1 MKNVDIAALG
11 ATLKE
16 ELAFCKQYGIKDH
29 LKHMVDSWYVDNAY
43 LEVDSD
49 GFLWLRAK
57 HGAKSFEVIIFQ
69 LNGYYMSHD
78 VEADDWPTKCK
89 SFKSKDFN
97 TFIIGLL
104 IYFKMSI

>member
-1 MKNVDIAALG
+1 MKNVDIAVLA

-16 ELAFCKQYGIKDH
+16 EVAFCKKNGIKDH
-29 LKHMVDSWYVDNAY
+29 LQHMVDSWYVDSAY
-43 LEVDSD
+43 LEVDD
-49 GFLWLRAK
+49 DFLWLKAQ
-57 HGAKSFEVIIFQ
+57 HGAKSFEVIIFKF
-69 LNGYYMSHD
+69 NGYYMAHD
-78 VEADDWPTKCK
+78 VEVDDWPIKSK

>member
-1 MKNVDIAALG
+1 MKNVDIALLA

-16 ELAFCKQYGIKDH
+16 ELAFCTQNGIKDH
-29 LKHMVDSWYVDNAY
+29 LQHMVDSWYVDSAY
-43 LEVDSD
+43 LEVDD
-49 GFLWLRAK
+49 DDFLWLNAQ
-57 HGAKSFEVIIFQ
+57 HGAKSFEVIIFKF
-69 LNGYYMSHD
+69 NGYYMAHD
-78 VEADDWPTKCK
+78 VEVDDWPIECR